1 MGCGAPQVRRE
12 PQKNGKFL
20 QVLVHACRSVCFS
33 SGSCCCILLYHT
45 APLTQAREEAQT
57 ALDVVEGF
65 AALNRK
71 LVDEL
76 R

>member
-1 MGCGAPQVRRE
+1 MYLVDFFERLAKHPTGIFLMYMGAHRLFVR
-12 PQKNGKFL
+12 G
-20 QVLVHACRSVCFS
+20 HS
-33 SGSCCCILLYHT
+33 LLKCLMLPHIDS
-45 APLTQAREEAQT
+45 QARGEAKS